1 MKQITKSKNMEQSSI
16 DISYYNKTEQN
27 ILKKY
32 IGYTGLH
39 AEIVERNKSKITKS
53 VIHMETGIPKIVRNI
68 AKQKYNKKSKHTVDL
83 VKVTKNCWEI
93 SFGQVNKSFNAL
105 DNEDKKSLKQM
116 RENHQDYKTF
126 VKIVC
131 DELLSYCQNNPSLKT
146 NNKKSKQKK
155 PKYNFIPYEAPKV
168 GQLRKNKFQNDFQK
182 LRKEVQ
188 SLENKNNVKMKS
200 NNKNNREYDPN
211 YDYYYEEAYKEAK
224 NRKSCTTPTPKKWLV
239 WLSRYEYLT
248 KLTKLRKT
256 HKNVKAQTSFEA
268 FLDAFEDES
277 LFDSSKEHKNE
288 DKKLNTNGIGSDH
301 VKAAYVNGSI
311 G

>member
-1 MKQITKSKNMEQSSI
+1 MKQITKSTNMEQYTI
-16 DISYYNKTEQN
+16 DISDYSETEQN

-39 AEIVERNKSKITKS
+39 GEIVERNKSKITTS
-53 VIHMETGIPKIVRNI
+53 TIHMETGIPEIVRYSAI
-68 AKQKYNKKSKHTVDL
+68 DRYNKSKHTINL
-83 VKVTKNCWEI
+83 EVKKNCWEI
-93 SFGQVNKSFNAL
+93 SFGTVNKSINAL
-105 DNEDKKSLKQM
+105 DNTEKEFLKYI
-116 RENHQDYKTF
+116 RENHPDYKTF
-126 VKIVC
+126 VKIVF
-131 DELLSYCQNNPSLKT
+131 DELLAFCQNNPSLKT

-182 LRKEVQ
+182 LRNEVQ
-188 SLENKNNVKMKS
+188 SLEIKNNVKMKS

-256 HKNVKAQTSFEA
+256 HKNVKAQTSFEE
-268 FLDAFEDES
+268 FLDVFEDES

-301 VKAAYVNGSI
+301 VYAAYVNGSI

>member
-1 MKQITKSKNMEQSSI
+1 MKKITKSKNMEQSDI
-16 DISYYNKTEQN
+16 DISNYSKTEQN

-39 AEIVERNKSKITKS
+39 AEIVQRNKSKITKS
-53 VIHMETGIPKIVRNI
+53 TIHIETGIPKIVRDTAIDN
-68 AKQKYNKKSKHTVDL
+68 YNDSKPTVKFD
-83 VKVTKNCWEI
+83 KATKNCWEI
-93 SFGQVNKSFNAL
+93 SFCQVNKPFKSLN
-105 DNEDKKSLKQM
+105 DKDKKFLKEE
-116 RENHQDYKTF
+116 RENHPDYKTS

-131 DELLSYCQNNPSLKT
+131 DAILAYEKNKTSNQNKSLKT

-155 PKYNFIPYEAPKV
+155 PKYNFIPYESPKV

-182 LRKEVQ
+182 LRNEVQ
-188 SLENKNNVKMKS
+188 SLEIKNNVKMKS

-211 YDYYYEEAYKEAK
+211 YDYYYEEAFKEAK

-256 HKNVKAQTSFEA
+256 HKNVKAQT
-268 FLDAFEDES
+268 LFEDES